1 MDNVE
6 GAVGWGQAD
15 RVDPVLA
22 LTRLGGVARWGALRR
37 MCSGRRLRRA
47 LRDGRIVRS
56 YYGRY
61 ALPTADSARAA
72 ASRLTG
78 YVSHTS
84 AALHWGW
91 AVKTAPTV
99 PDIMVSR
106 HRKVAPVRREGVIL
120 HWRNL
125 DADSIMD
132 GWVTSPVRTVVD
144 CCLDLPFDEALAVFD
159 SSWRGGLKPKEVQLF
174 ALTLPRRQRD
184 KVLAVARAADP
195 RAANP
200 FESVLRAIAM
210 TVPGLSVVPQH
221 VVKDSTF
228 WARVDL
234 ADESLR
240 IVIEAESF
248 EFHGS
253 RKAFDRDCRRYNAL
267 IVRGWLVVRFSWEQ
281 VMFEPELVADP
292 LRAMVALRRPRRRRP
307 ADNSTGSNRSVGA

>member
-1 MDNVE
+1 
-6 GAVGWGQAD
+6 
-15 RVDPVLA
+15 VDPVLA

-37 MCSGRRLRRA
+37 VCSGRRLRRA

-61 ALPTADSARAA
+61 ALPHADAARAA
-72 ASRLTG
+72 GSRLTG
-78 YVSHTS
+78 HVSHTS

-99 PDIMVSR
+99 PHVTVSR
-106 HRKVAPVRREGVIL
+106 HRKIAPGRRDGVVL
-120 HWRNL
+120 HWRDL
-125 DADSIMD
+125 EADSVVD
-132 GWVTSPVRTVVD
+132 GWVTSPMRTVID
-144 CCLDLPFDEALAVFD
+144 CCIDLPFDEALAVFD
-159 SSWRGGLKPKEVQLF
+159 SSWRAGLKPREVQVA
-174 ALTLPRRQRD
+174 ALRLPRRQRD
-184 KVLAVARAADP
+184 RVLAVARAADP

-200 FESVLRAIAM
+200 FESVLRAITM
-210 TVPGLSVVPQH
+210 TVPGLSVEPQV

-228 WARVDL
+228 WGRVDL

-267 IVRGWLVVRFSWEQ
+267 VVRGWLVLRFTWEQ
-281 VMFEPELVADP
+281 VMFEPELVAGT
-292 LRAMVALRRPRRRRP
+292 LRALVDLRCRRRRRHP
-307 ADNSTGSNRSVGA
+307 ADISTGSTRPVSA